1 MNERPLVL
9 DSLAARRVELVGLDV
24 DGVLTDAGVY
34 VGSVGNHAVE
44 MKRFDIQDGV
54 GIKLLRQ
61 AGIKVVVVSGR
72 VSEATTIR
80 MGELGI
86 DEVVQDDMARKL
98 PAFTELLERFDI
110 RFENA
115 AFIGDDLPDLPV
127 MWRVGLP
134 VAVRNAVHEVRSA
147 AHLVT
152 EARGGYGAVREFAV
166 TLLRARGQWDELV
179 EAYLAERGEAS
190 PRLSGANPPA

>member
-1 MNERPLVL
+1 MNEPPLVL

-98 PAFTELLERFDI
+98 PAFTELLERFDT

-190 PRLSGANPPA
+190 PRLSGANTPA

>member
-98 PAFTELLERFDI
+98 PAFTELLERFDT

-190 PRLSGANPPA
+190 PRLSGANTPA

>member
-1 MNERPLVL
+1 MNERPPVL

-34 VGSVGNHAVE
+34 VGSVGDHAVE
-44 MKRFDIQDGV
+44 MKRFDIQDGI

-72 VSEATTIR
+72 ASEATTIR

-110 RFENA
+110 RLENA

-134 VAVRNAVHEVRSA
+134 VAVRNAVHEVKSA

-152 EARGGYGAVREFAV
+152 EARGGHGAVREFAV
-166 TLLRARGQWDELV
+166 TLLRARGQWDDLV

-190 PRLSGANPPA
+190 PRLSGVNAPA

>member
-44 MKRFDIQDGV
+44 MKRFDIQDGI

-61 AGIKVVVVSGR
+61 AGIKVVVISGR

-134 VAVRNAVHEVRSA
+134 VAVRNAVHEVKSA

-152 EARGGYGAVREFAV
+152 EARGGNGAVREFAV

-190 PRLSGANPPA
+190 PRLSGANAPA

>member
-1 MNERPLVL
+1 MKERPLVL

-34 VGSVGNHAVE
+34 VGSVGNHVVE

-98 PAFTELLERFDI
+98 PAFTELLERFDT

-190 PRLSGANPPA
+190 PRLSGANTPA

>member
-190 PRLSGANPPA
+190 PRLSGANTPA